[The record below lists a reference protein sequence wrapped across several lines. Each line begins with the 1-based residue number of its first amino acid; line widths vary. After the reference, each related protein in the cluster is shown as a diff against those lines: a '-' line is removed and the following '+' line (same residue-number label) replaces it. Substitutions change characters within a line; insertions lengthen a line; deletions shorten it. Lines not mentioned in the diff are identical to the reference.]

1 MEKCGCG
8 RLIRVLCFFVRVVVG
23 VSCSVV
29 GPKRYE
35 RWGVILVLLEKYVS
49 CWPKICLIFETMLLS
64 RTTVAGGRALL
75 PRVFSSQA
83 AAEVT
88 NNAAAPATPRS
99 EPDGLGRVVV
109 ISSGKG
115 GVGKTTCAA
124 SFSYGL
130 AKRGL
135 KTVVVDFD
143 IGLRNLGESE
153 RNFDPPP
160 SAAPPPPPPSISE
173 ISQGARPG
181 DPEACNAWKPF
192 VGCGPQA
199 TG

>member
-1 MEKCGCG
+1 M
-8 RLIRVLCFFVRVVVG
+8 
-23 VSCSVV
+23 
-29 GPKRYE
+29 
-35 RWGVILVLLEKYVS
+35 
-49 CWPKICLIFETMLLS
+49 
-64 RTTVAGGRALL
+64 L

-135 KTVVVDFD
+135 KTPRAAYRDSSCS
-143 IGLRNLGESE
+143 GGGPNLRAASVPQGYACLLWYRNPQIPTARHFVRLSLQARLAVMHRLPAIE
-153 RNFDPPP
+153 RQNQF
-160 SAAPPPPPPSISE
+160 AEVA
-173 ISQGARPG
+173 
-181 DPEACNAWKPF
+181 
-192 VGCGPQA
+192 
-199 TG
+199 

>member
-1 MEKCGCG
+1 M
-8 RLIRVLCFFVRVVVG
+8 
-23 VSCSVV
+23 
-29 GPKRYE
+29 
-35 RWGVILVLLEKYVS
+35 
-49 CWPKICLIFETMLLS
+49 
-64 RTTVAGGRALL
+64 L
-75 PRVFSSQA
+75 PRAFSSQA

-160 SAAPPPPPPSISE
+160 SAAPTPPPPLSL
-173 ISQGARPG
+173 RPLRQRCRN
-181 DPEACNAWKPF
+181 DERPHNQMNPNPTAN
-192 VGCGPQA
+192 PQTCTWA
-199 TG
+199 QSGG